1 MTQDEREFP
10 ATTPNP
16 VAIEGIEFV
25 EFATRRPQAL
35 GQVLETIGFRPIA
48 RHRSREVLLYRQG
61 DMNIIVNA
69 HPEDQPR
76 IAGFAAAPLPGA
88 TDPASADVPTIS
100 AFALRVR
107 DAGFAWRH
115 VVEHGAW
122 EVPVR
127 TEVMELHIPA
137 IRCAGGSRIFF
148 VDRWREFSIYDVD
161 FIPIPT
167 VDARPPAIA
176 GLHWFGIVQYVG
188 PGRSDD
194 WLAFYRSLFGF
205 EPIPDDVRFGIL
217 HKGQIL
223 RSPCGTFYVQ
233 LVEADWDAAETHAGE
248 SLRRIGFGAPDVMAA
263 VDALRKLGIGFID
276 TEAVRPT
283 PRGAVTQAQLGG
295 VMFELVR
302 DPAPAGAAPGAR
314 SDAAPGM
321 SSGAG
326 DAT

>member
-10 ATTPNP
+10 AARPNP
-16 VAIEGIEFV
+16 VAIEGIEFI

-35 GQVLETIGFRPIA
+35 GQMLETIGFRPIA

-76 IAGFAAAPLPGA
+76 AGSPA
-88 TDPASADVPTIS
+88 PASAVRVGTGDDSRSDTHLTDVPTIA

-115 VVEHGAW
+115 AVEQGAW

-137 IRCAGGSRIFF
+137 IRCAGGSRIYF

-167 VDARPPAIA
+167 VDAHPPTIA
-176 GLHWFGIVQYVG
+176 AMHWFGIVQYVG

-194 WLAFYRSLFGF
+194 WLSFYRSLFGF
-205 EPIPDDVRFGIL
+205 EPIPADVRFGIL
-217 HKGQIL
+217 HKGMIL
-223 RSPCGTFYVQ
+223 KSPCGTFYVQ
-233 LVEADWDAAETHAGE
+233 LVEAEWDAAEALTGE
-248 SLRRIGFGAPDVMAA
+248 NLRRIGFGVPDVMAA
-263 VDALRKLGIGFID
+263 VVALRELGVAFID
-276 TEAVRPT
+276 TDAVKPT
-283 PRGAVTQAQLGG
+283 ARGAVTQAQLGG

-302 DPAPAGAAPGAR
+302 DEGVGEAAGASRATRA
-314 SDAAPGM
+314 
-321 SSGAG
+321 SS
-326 DAT
+326 

>member
-1 MTQDEREFP
+1 MTQDAREFP

-16 VAIEGIEFV
+16 VGIEGIEFI

-76 IAGFAAAPLPGA
+76 AAGGAEASLSAPTGAASNISSPGE
-88 TDPASADVPTIS
+88 VPTIS

-107 DAGFAWRH
+107 DAAFAWRH
-115 VVEHGAW
+115 VVEQGAW
-122 EVPVR
+122 EVPLR

-137 IRCAGGSRIFF
+137 IRCAGGSRVYF

-176 GLHWFGIVQYVG
+176 GMHWFGIVQYVG

-205 EPIPDDVRFGIL
+205 ELIPDDVRFGIL
-217 HKGQIL
+217 HKGLIL
-223 RSPCGTFYVQ
+223 KSPCDSFYVQ
-233 LVEADWDAAETHAGE
+233 LVEADWDAAETQAGE

-263 VDALRKLGIGFID
+263 VGALRELGIGFID
-276 TEAVRPT
+276 TDAVRPT

-302 DPAPAGAAPGAR
+302 DAITE
-314 SDAAPGM
+314 
-321 SSGAG
+321 GAG
-326 DAT
+326 VNEGAGKATRAALP